1 MTKSKVKA
9 VHKKLT
15 QFEVTEYEEPTMGWE
30 PPPFERPCVYVSG
43 AAYQNLLGA
52 ECIASPNVFMN
63 RADAESDLSDIRGRN
78 GKVWS
83 LRLYLNAR

>member
-1 MTKSKVKA
+1 M
-9 VHKKLT
+9 
-15 QFEVTEYEEPTMGWE
+15 
-30 PPPFERPCVYVSG
+30 YVSG

-63 RADAESDLSDIRGRN
+63 RADAESDLSDIRGGN